1 MTTDTLKQASSF
13 ENANQHEIDTL
24 ILDTGPII
32 KNVCSPQSLLAKAGN
47 LVTLPSVVSE
57 IRDAATRSRFETL
70 WAPFLKYRSPKPES
84 IRYISQFAKKTG
96 DYGVFSATD
105 LQVLALT
112 YEVECEKVGGVEEF
126 EKRLKKKEEENN
138 ARKNGR
144 AKKNRRRGDREK
156 ASSGDR
162 IDNQIESE
170 TREIQGDGDE
180 GSGWTT
186 IPTSRKNKKPTPS
199 SSVPRKNASKSAITT
214 ELQSAVV
221 TETQP
226 AIVTESQPAPIEV
239 SATTQALE
247 ALSLESQPEPQTIE
261 EIEPEITSESEDDWI
276 TPENLAVHL
285 VSDGT
290 VSKPAKSTSQIMTAC
305 CTTDF
310 AMQNVLLQ
318 LHIHLF
324 SPTTMSRITSVKSHV
339 LRCHACFKVCREMS
353 RQFCPSCG
361 QPTLAKVTCSTDARG
376 VFRIHLKKN
385 WQWNNRGNV
394 YSLAKPQHGT
404 ASMKGVRENVVLS
417 EDQREYEKA
426 LKDSKRYKERDL
438 MDMDYLPGL
447 LTGERLGHGG
457 NPKIGA
463 GKNVNAPKR
472 GGK

>member
-1 MTTDTLKQASSF
+1 MTTDTPNQASSF
-13 ENANQHEIDTL
+13 ENADKHEIDTL

-96 DYGVFSATD
+96 DYGVLGATD

-126 EKRLKKKEEENN
+126 EKRLKKKEEENS
-138 ARKNGR
+138 ARKSGR

-162 IDNQIESE
+162 IDNQTESE
-170 TREIQGDGDE
+170 TREIQGDDDE

-199 SSVPRKNASKSAITT
+199 VPRKKAPKSATAT
-214 ELQSAVV
+214 ELQPAVV

-226 AIVTESQPAPIEV
+226 AIVTEPRPAPAEV
-239 SATTQALE
+239 STTTRALE
-247 ALSLESQPEPQTIE
+247 ALSLESQPDPQTIE
-261 EIEPEITSESEDDWI
+261 EIELEITSESEDDWI

-285 VSDGT
+285 ISDGT

-324 SPTTMSRITSVKSHV
+324 SPTTMSRIT
-339 LRCHACFKVCREMS
+339 
-353 RQFCPSCG
+353 
-361 QPTLAKVTCSTDARG
+361 
-376 VFRIHLKKN
+376 
-385 WQWNNRGNV
+385 GNV

-463 GKNVNAPKR
+463 GKNVNASKR

>member
-1 MTTDTLKQASSF
+1 MTTETPNQTSSLEDASK
-13 ENANQHEIDTL
+13 HEIDTL

-32 KNVCSPQSLLAKAGN
+32 KNVCSPQSLLAKAGT
-47 LVTLPSVVSE
+47 LITLPSVVSE

-70 WAPFLKYRSPKPES
+70 WAPFLSYRSPKPES
-84 IRYISQFAKKTG
+84 LKYVSQFSKKTG
-96 DYGVFSATD
+96 DYSVLGATD

-126 EKRLKKKEEENN
+126 EKRLKRREEENC
-138 ARKNGR
+138 ASKKGGS
-144 AKKNRRRGDREK
+144 KKNRRRGGREK

-162 IDNQIESE
+162 TEGQTEGE
-170 TREIQGDGDE
+170 TGGVQEDDE
-180 GSGWTT
+180 GVSGWTT
-186 IPTSRKNKKPTPS
+186 IPISRKNKKPTPS
-199 SSVPRKNASKSAITT
+199 VPRKKAPKPAVATEPQPTIVAEPQPTSA
-214 ELQSAVV
+214 EVPAV
-221 TETQP
+221 TQP
-226 AIVTESQPAPIEV
+226 
-239 SATTQALE
+239 
-247 ALSLESQPEPQTIE
+247 LESLSIEPQTEPQTIE

-285 VSDGT
+285 ISDGT
-290 VSKPAKSTSQIMTAC
+290 VSKPAKATNQIMAAC

-339 LRCHACFKVCREMS
+339 LRCHACFKVCRETS

-361 QPTLAKVTCSTDARG
+361 QPTLAKVTCSTNAQG
-376 VFRIHLKKN
+376 VFKIHLKKN

-426 LKDSKRYKERDL
+426 LKDSKRHKERDL

-457 NPKIGA
+457 NPKVGA
-463 GKNVNAPKR
+463 GKNVNVSKR
-472 GGK
+472 RGK

>member
-1 MTTDTLKQASSF
+1 MTTDTPNQASSF
-13 ENANQHEIDTL
+13 ENADKHEIDTL

-96 DYGVFSATD
+96 DYGVLGATD

-126 EKRLKKKEEENN
+126 EKRLKKKEEENS
-138 ARKNGR
+138 ARKSGR

-162 IDNQIESE
+162 IDNQTESE
-170 TREIQGDGDE
+170 TREIQGDDDE

-199 SSVPRKNASKSAITT
+199 VPRKKAPKSATAT
-214 ELQSAVV
+214 ELQPAVV

-226 AIVTESQPAPIEV
+226 AIVTEPRPAPAEV
-239 SATTQALE
+239 STTTRALE
-247 ALSLESQPEPQTIE
+247 ALSLESQPDPQTIE
-261 EIEPEITSESEDDWI
+261 EIELEITSESEDDWI

-285 VSDGT
+285 ISDGT

-324 SPTTMSRITSVKSHV
+324 SPTTMSRIT
-339 LRCHACFKVCREMS
+339 
-353 RQFCPSCG
+353 
-361 QPTLAKVTCSTDARG
+361 
-376 VFRIHLKKN
+376 
-385 WQWNNRGNV
+385 
-394 YSLAKPQHGT
+394 LAKPQHGT

-463 GKNVNAPKR
+463 GKNVNASKR